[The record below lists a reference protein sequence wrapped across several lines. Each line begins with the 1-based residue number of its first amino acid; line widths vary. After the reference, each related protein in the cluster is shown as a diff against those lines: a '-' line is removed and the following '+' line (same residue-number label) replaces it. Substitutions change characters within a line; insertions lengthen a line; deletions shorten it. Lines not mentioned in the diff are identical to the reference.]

1 MYYKEGCATL
11 QTKPQK
17 QVLGILGGLGPAA
30 SCYLYQM
37 LIDHTPATCDQD
49 HIDIVISSRA
59 STPDRTAFIMGKSK
73 DDPFAVM
80 EQDGFSLVHYG
91 ATVLAIPCN
100 TAHYFYDR
108 LAEAL
113 PVPVL
118 NMPRLTVA
126 DAKAAGCTKLG
137 ILATDGTLAAETY
150 QLACQAQGIDWA
162 VPSEEHQQEV
172 MSVIYDDIKQGKRAD
187 MAKFGAA
194 VHDLKKQGC
203 DMAVLGCT
211 ELSLVKRDE
220 HLGKFFIDS
229 TEVLC
234 RHALEA
240 CGVKPIGFSPYRG
253 KCPGK
258 RVTAANRQNPS
269 GHRCARPPPRK
280 GEACGA
286 SGTPPPT
293 RHVINVKSTPHRFV
307 YIRREITD
315 GSEKILHYNADLLS
329 QR

>member
-126 DAKAAGCTKLG
+126 DAKTAGCTKLG
-137 ILATDGTLAAETY
+137 ILATDVTPVA
-150 QLACQAQGIDWA
+150 QLGSY
-162 VPSEEHQQEV
+162 V
-172 MSVIYDDIKQGKRAD
+172 R
-187 MAKFGAA
+187 
-194 VHDLKKQGC
+194 
-203 DMAVLGCT
+203 
-211 ELSLVKRDE
+211 
-220 HLGKFFIDS
+220 
-229 TEVLC
+229 
-234 RHALEA
+234 
-240 CGVKPIGFSPYRG
+240 IG
-253 KCPGK
+253 
-258 RVTAANRQNPS
+258 
-269 GHRCARPPPRK
+269 
-280 GEACGA
+280 
-286 SGTPPPT
+286 
-293 RHVINVKSTPHRFV
+293 
-307 YIRREITD
+307 
-315 GSEKILHYNADLLS
+315 
-329 QR
+329 